1 MVFDLTALNP
11 RLGVG
16 SLASIL
22 TERAAGRKISKNG
35 PARSR
40 KNERELTQHGFA
52 LILQFKAECL
62 ELLLRLLLERLD
74 AVAVSLSEG
83 LQVGVVVM
91 AEALLQLLVDG
102 QCERQ
107 KDRKKGRRLGR
118 GRGSFAGGEFQD
130 VGGEDGSG
138 RGKRMGREVL
148 QCFKSSAGARRRNFS
163 IIERR
168 PQLHSGA
175 TASERRK
182 AWPSIHLKLFRQHGR
197 ASLIS
202 FDVSQKLLFKRWL
215 AKLSRLSHTS
225 SGFWLHGGLDRGRIQ
240 AEVQKETQRHV
251 FWDNSFL
258 LLLFRTSRYRDVLLG
273 RLPLATSWVESTLK
287 KPDVVTKPAN
297 FCVNWG
303 GGMFAKFGFVDVQ
316 PS

>member
-62 ELLLRLLLERLD
+62 ELLLRLLLERFD

-102 QCERQ
+102 QCERH

-118 GRGSFAGGEFQD
+118 GRGSFAGGEF
-130 VGGEDGSG
+130 
-138 RGKRMGREVL
+138 
-148 QCFKSSAGARRRNFS
+148 
-163 IIERR
+163 
-168 PQLHSGA
+168 
-175 TASERRK
+175 
-182 AWPSIHLKLFRQHGR
+182 
-197 ASLIS
+197 
-202 FDVSQKLLFKRWL
+202 
-215 AKLSRLSHTS
+215 
-225 SGFWLHGGLDRGRIQ
+225 
-240 AEVQKETQRHV
+240 
-251 FWDNSFL
+251 
-258 LLLFRTSRYRDVLLG
+258 
-273 RLPLATSWVESTLK
+273 
-287 KPDVVTKPAN
+287 
-297 FCVNWG
+297 
-303 GGMFAKFGFVDVQ
+303 
-316 PS
+316 

>member
-102 QCERQ
+102 QCEMAEGQ
-107 KDRKKGRRLGR
+107 KERAQIGKGKRIICRWGVSRCGRRR
-118 GRGSFAGGEFQD
+118 W
-130 VGGEDGSG
+130 SG

-182 AWPSIHLKLFRQHGR
+182 A
-197 ASLIS
+197 
-202 FDVSQKLLFKRWL
+202 
-215 AKLSRLSHTS
+215 
-225 SGFWLHGGLDRGRIQ
+225 
-240 AEVQKETQRHV
+240 
-251 FWDNSFL
+251 
-258 LLLFRTSRYRDVLLG
+258 
-273 RLPLATSWVESTLK
+273 
-287 KPDVVTKPAN
+287 
-297 FCVNWG
+297 
-303 GGMFAKFGFVDVQ
+303 
-316 PS
+316 